1 MRRNLKAQILRNHKR
16 VFLNPDD
23 FGVLEHVVY
32 WRYGQ
37 SKPPEDR
44 NIVIVLDEDTNMN
57 KTWNKHKDLQ
67 RIGHDQVMYQVEK
80 VLFCALEDFNPPP
93 KKGRRMQIGDRLY
106 ETLGVGNEYGMLKI
120 ELRALEE

>member
-1 MRRNLKAQILRNHKR
+1 MRRNLKAQILRDVKR

-23 FGVLEHVVY
+23 FGVLEHVRY
-32 WRYGQ
+32 WRNGPG
-37 SKPPEDR
+37 KPPEDR
-44 NIVIVLDEDTNMN
+44 SIVIVLDEDTNMN

-67 RIGHDQVMYQVEK
+67 RIGNDPVMYQVEK

-93 KKGRRMQIGDRLY
+93 KKGRRMQIGDRVY
-106 ETLGVGNEYGMLKI
+106 ETLGVSDEYGMLKV